1 MNGKIIG
8 MTTGCVGGAEARTE
22 KAVTM
27 TAGRTAVIIGG
38 GMGGLITG
46 AMLSRLGWRVT
57 VLERNRNVGG
67 GLQTF
72 RRGGVDFCPGMHLVG
87 GSDGGAAVA
96 LLRRLGVDV
105 RLESCPQTV
114 LLSSAGVFPEAGAG
128 AFQEAGAGVFPE
140 TLSCA
145 RTAAERGSGAFA
157 EYRIPQGVEA
167 FYSYF
172 AERFPESSAEL
183 RRYLDRMQEI
193 YDSVPLLKLGS
204 SDSEFSEGD
213 DLTSIFS
220 DGRVISYVPDGDALM
235 PADEFVAKYISDNR
249 LRTVLG
255 WLNPLTGAI
264 PGITPAYVHAIIN
277 ILYISG
283 SSRFAGGT
291 KPIVERL
298 VGIIEGAGG
307 AVKAGCAATE
317 ILVGQDGSGDSSQE
331 SQSAPL
337 ACRSASPAGQSAVCG
352 GTGAGRRKITGVRC
366 SDGNVYAADI
376 YISDIH
382 PSALAALCP
391 PDAFPK
397 AFRRRLAAQKPGIS
411 LFSLYIKLRDAVAPG
426 GMKLAD
432 GAAADEMNLAADGRS
447 ADASGAAEFI
457 LEGDS
462 GSAWRPWGEI
472 MYFRDGNA
480 LTVMAPMSCD
490 EVAGWKGTAP
500 GRRPKEYRQWIAERT
515 ERLLSRIER
524 LEPGFRSRIETCLPA
539 SPLTLGDYL
548 GDPDGAAYGFRIDSS
563 APSFSRFGPKT
574 YLDNLY
580 MTGQNAGLHG
590 LCGVSMTSILTVNAI
605 CAEADA
611 SQMVKRKADYIVN
624 DL

>member
-1 MNGKIIG
+1 MSMMQDIRERGELHGDGGNLSMGED
-8 MTTGCVGGAEARTE
+8 MTGDG
-22 KAVTM
+22 TM
-27 TAGRTAVIIGG
+27 ATGRTAVIIGG

-46 AMLSRLGWRVT
+46 AMFSRLGWRVT
-57 VLERNRNVGG
+57 VLEQNRNVGG

-114 LLSSAGVFPEAGAG
+114 LLSSEGAFPEAGAG
-128 AFQEAGAGVFPE
+128 AFQ
-140 TLSCA
+140 
-145 RTAAERGSGAFA
+145 
-157 EYRIPQGVEA
+157 YRIPQGVEA

-213 DLTSIFS
+213 DLTSIFF

-255 WLNPLTGAI
+255 WLNLLTGAI

-283 SSRFAGGT
+283 SSQFIGGT
-291 KPIVERL
+291 KSIVGQL

-307 AVKAGCAATE
+307 TVKAGCAVAD
-317 ILVGQDGSGDSSQE
+317 ILVGQDGSGDASQE
-331 SQSAPL
+331 SRAAPL
-337 ACRSASPAGQSAVCG
+337 ACRSASPAGQSATCG
-352 GTGAGRRKITGVRC
+352 GTGAGRRKVTGVRC

-382 PSALAALCP
+382 PSALASLCP

-411 LFSLYIKLRDAVAPG
+411 MFSLYIRLRDAVAPG
-426 GMKLAD
+426 GMNLAD
-432 GAAADEMNLAADGRS
+432 DAAADEMNLAADGRS
-447 ADASGAAEFI
+447 AGASWSAGFI
-457 LEGDS
+457 LDGAS

-472 MYFRDGNA
+472 MYVRDGNA
-480 LTVMAPMSCD
+480 LTVMSPMSCD
-490 EVAGWKGTAP
+490 EVARWKGTAP
-500 GRRPKEYRQWIAERT
+500 GCRPEEYRQWLAERT
-515 ERLLSRIER
+515 EQLLSRIER
-524 LEPGFRSRIETCLPA
+524 LDPGFRSRIETCWPA
-539 SPLTLGDYL
+539 SPLTLGSYL
-548 GDPDGAAYGFRIDSS
+548 GDPDGAAYGFRIDES
-563 APSFSRFGPKT
+563 APAYSRFGPKT

-605 CAEADA
+605 CGGTDSSRVDGRNA
-611 SQMVKRKADYIVN
+611 YCIVN

>member
-1 MNGKIIG
+1 MSGKIIG
-8 MTTGCVGGAEARTE
+8 MKMGSAGGAAARTG
-22 KAVTM
+22 KAATM
-27 TAGRTAVIIGG
+27 TTGRTAVIIGG

-57 VLERNRNVGG
+57 VLEQNRNVGG

-72 RRGGVDFCPGMHLVG
+72 RRGGVGFSPGMHLVG
-87 GSDGGAAVA
+87 GPDGGAAVA

-105 RLESCPQTV
+105 RLENCSQTI
-114 LLSSAGVFPEAGAG
+114 LLSSEGAFPEAGAG
-128 AFQEAGAGVFPE
+128 AFQDTGAGVFPE

-145 RTAAERGSGAFA
+145 RTAAERGFGASV

-204 SDSEFSEGD
+204 GDSELPEGD
-213 DLTSIFS
+213 ALTSMFP
-220 DGRVISYVPDGDALM
+220 DGRVASYVPEGDALM
-235 PADEFVAKYISDNR
+235 PADEFVAKYISDSR

-264 PGITPAYVHAIIN
+264 PAVTPAYVHAIIN

-283 SSRFAGGT
+283 CSQFARGT
-291 KPIVERL
+291 EGILGQL
-298 VGIIEGAGG
+298 VGIIEEVGG
-307 AVKAGCAATE
+307 AVMAGCAATE
-317 ILVGQDGSGDSSQE
+317 ILVGQDGPEDASRASRA
-331 SQSAPL
+331 APL
-337 ACRSASPAGQSAVCG
+337 ACRSASPAGQSAACG
-352 GTGAGRRKITGVRC
+352 GAGAGRRKVTGVRC

-411 LFSLYIKLRDAVAPG
+411 MFSLYIRLRDAVAPG
-426 GMKLAD
+426 GMNLAD
-432 GAAADEMNLAADGRS
+432 DAAADEMNLAADGRR
-447 ADASGAAEFI
+447 AGASGAAEFI
-457 LEGDS
+457 LDGAS

-472 MYFRDGNA
+472 MYVRDGNA

-490 EVAGWKGTAP
+490 EVARWKDTAP
-500 GRRPKEYRQWIAERT
+500 GRRPEEYRQWLAERT

-524 LEPGFRSRIETCLPA
+524 FEPGFQSRIETCWPA
-539 SPLTLGDYL
+539 SPLTLGSYL
-548 GDPDGAAYGFRIDSS
+548 GDPDGAAYGFRIDAS
-563 APSFSRFGPKT
+563 APSYSRFGPKT

-605 CAEADA
+605 CAGADA
-611 SQMVKRKADYIVN
+611 SRVDGRNADCVVN

>member
-1 MNGKIIG
+1 MMNGKIIG
-8 MTTGCVGGAEARTE
+8 VTTGSAGGAARTG
-22 KAVTM
+22 KTATM
-27 TAGRTAVIIGG
+27 ATGRTAVIIGG

-57 VLERNRNVGG
+57 VLEQNRNVGG

-87 GSDGGAAVA
+87 GPDGGAAVA
-96 LLRRLGVDV
+96 LLRRLGVKV
-105 RLESCPQTV
+105 RLENCPQAV
-114 LLSSAGVFPEAGAG
+114 LLSSEGAFPEAGAG
-128 AFQEAGAGVFPE
+128 AFQETGAGVFPE
-140 TLSCA
+140 TISCA
-145 RTAAERGSGAFA
+145 RTAAERGFGAFA

-172 AERFPESSAEL
+172 AKRFPESSAEL
-183 RRYLDRMQEI
+183 RRYLDRLQEI
-193 YDSVPLLKLGS
+193 YDSVPLLKTGS
-204 SDSEFSEGD
+204 AYSTECGLDS
-213 DLTSIFS
+213 LFS
-220 DGRVISYVPDGDALM
+220 DDHIAPYVPEGDALM
-235 PADEFVAKYISDNR
+235 PADEFVAKYISDSR

-277 ILYISG
+277 ILYLSG
-283 SSRFAGGT
+283 SSQFIGGT
-291 KPIVERL
+291 KSIVGQL

-317 ILVGQDGSGDSSQE
+317 IIVGQDGPEDAFRASRFAS
-331 SQSAPL
+331 L
-337 ACRSASPAGQSAVCG
+337 AGRSVACC
-352 GTGAGRRKITGVRC
+352 GAGMGLRKVTGVRC

-391 PDAFPK
+391 QDAFPK
-397 AFRRRLAAQKPGIS
+397 AFRRRLTAQKPGIS
-411 LFSLYIKLRDAVAPG
+411 MFSLYIKLRDAVAPG
-426 GMKLAD
+426 GVKLADVAAADGIKLAD
-432 GAAADEMNLAADGRS
+432 GAAADGRS
-447 ADASGAAEFI
+447 AGASGSAGFI
-457 LEGDS
+457 LDGDA

-472 MYFRDGNA
+472 MYVRDGNA
-480 LTVMAPMSCD
+480 LMVMVPMSCD
-490 EVAGWKGTAP
+490 ETDRWKGTAP
-500 GRRPKEYRQWIAERT
+500 GRRPEEYRQWLTERT

-524 LEPGFRSRIETCLPA
+524 FEPGFRSRIETCWPA
-539 SPLTLGDYL
+539 SPLTLGNYL
-548 GDPDGAAYGFRIDSS
+548 GDPDGAAYGFRIDAS
-563 APSFSRFGPKT
+563 APSYSRFGPKT

-605 CAEADA
+605 CAGADA
-611 SQMVKRKADYIVN
+611 LRMDQRKSDYIVN